1 LEVDSQPEKV
11 VIHTVRE
18 NKYEHERRSDRVRSM
33 FLDFDTFNN
42 LPDHVSCLGI
52 GAFTNSSQVISLAD
66 VAECFLVT
74 RYVDGE
80 LYVKDLHRIADK
92 GTFLPK
98 DRKRA
103 LVLAHP
109 TWYPNLKE
117 STREILFNFIEN
129 ILGVKQFDPQMV
141 NAYLRVDE

>member
-1 LEVDSQPEKV
+1 
-11 VIHTVRE
+11 
-18 NKYEHERRSDRVRSM
+18 
-33 FLDFDTFNN
+33 
-42 LPDHVSCLGI
+42 
-52 GAFTNSSQVISLAD
+52 
-66 VAECFLVT
+66 
-74 RYVDGE
+74 
-80 LYVKDLHRIADK
+80 VKDLHRIADK
-92 GTFLPK
+92 STFLPK